1 MKYFS
6 EMDELTLTRLQENLD
21 SLPDLPPVE
30 RDNFPKSVKW
40 PTVAETIYRSLVSE
54 LDDGKFLKLLES
66 PFNNTQVL

>member
-30 RDNFPKSVKW
+30 SDNFPKSVKW
-40 PTVAETIYRSLVSE
+40 PIVAETIYRSLVSE

-66 PFNNTQVL
+66 PFNNTQV